1 MVRYD
6 LRLTHPTILRKA
18 TPYTQRQVADLL
30 GITESNYRKL
40 ENSRI
45 KSISLD
51 TIDFLCTP
59 LSDRAK
65 TLTTKKFVKFC
76 NKRVNSAKNL

>member
-1 MVRYD
+1 MKIKVKE
-6 LRLTHPTILRKA
+6 LRKA
-18 TPYTQRQVADLL
+18 TMYTQRQVADLL

-51 TIDFLCTP
+51 TIDFLCTFFKCSP
-59 LSDRAK
+59 NDIFELVD
-65 TLTTKKFVKFC
+65 
-76 NKRVNSAKNL
+76 

>member
-1 MVRYD
+1 MPVK
-6 LRLTHPTILRKA
+6 IKVKELRKA

-51 TIDFLCTP
+51 TIDFLCTFFKCSP
-59 LSDRAK
+59 NDIFEAIE
-65 TLTTKKFVKFC
+65 
-76 NKRVNSAKNL
+76 